1 MTIRAWF
8 VMAALAFPVTTFAKQ
23 EHVSSIRGDS
33 GPIGVSAAECKAEA
47 AEIMDDPSGGGYAPG
62 LCKLRAAHK
71 RVRARLIAAINHI
84 VDEYAEYT
92 NHDHAQ
98 NLPTTV
104 DALQSVVEQCIR
116 ALDSQQYCHNIA
128 CLTSP
133 EQNAIFCETKATE
146 IADAILNPK

>member
-8 VMAALAFPVTTFAKQ
+8 LMAALAFRATTFAKQ

-33 GPIGVSAAECKAEA
+33 GPIRDGAADCKAD
-47 AEIMDDPSGGGYAPG
+47 AEFMDDRSGAYAAG

-71 RVRARLIAAINHI
+71 HVRARLIAAFDHL
-84 VDEYAEYT
+84 VDEYAEQT

-128 CLTSP
+128 CLTLP
-133 EQNAIFCETKATE
+133 EQNAILCETKATE